1 MAYFTTRKQF
11 LMPSFD
17 PEAKE
22 REKLDKFLAM
32 LERSGVGEVLQRT
45 KDDLK
50 PEGGRPRFNR
60 YNMFATVLYGFAFG
74 ASTLRELESAC
85 RNDLRFIYLMEQER
99 PSYSS
104 FCHYINTFI
113 VPNTEE
119 IFACVVIEILKECG
133 IELDDAFIDGTKIE
147 AFANKYKFVWKPT
160 TWHLH
165 LCDKVRT
172 LLKQHD
178 LEKNVPASGI
188 FSSSIIAKKL
198 SDFSRLC
205 DTCEDEKQKKILTRH
220 NVQLQNYLA
229 KAMEY
234 EEKESICGPD
244 RNSYYKTDHDATAMC
259 LKEDYYSGL
268 GSNMHAAYN
277 AQVVVIKGFACAYY
291 VSHSR
296 SDMNDFIPA
305 LDAFFRIHHQ
315 YPVNL
320 CADSGYGSLANYR
333 YLNQHNIGNYVK
345 YQSWNGNV
353 SGNRPDPYHLNDD
366 LSITCLNG
374 NNGKQIELDNRHPKN
389 AGAVFYQVTG
399 CLSCQ
404 YASYCKR
411 FMNDKDEDF
420 RIFEVNIEYQKYRNQ
435 ATRNLLSPKGI
446 EIRVNRS
453 IQNEGA
459 FGALKQDMEYIR
471 FRRRSIEK
479 VTAEYML
486 TFLGFNVRKLFRY
499 YSGNLKMSFWTA
511 PEDLQAETF
520 AKPRAKILARKV
532 MAKKKSVNEQAR
544 SSYRKKEGVDNLAVN
559 L

>member
-22 REKLDKFLAM
+22 REKLDKYLAM
-32 LERSGVGEVLQRT
+32 LERSGIGKVLQET
-45 KDDLK
+45 KADQK
-50 PEGGRPRFNR
+50 FEGGRPSFNR
-60 YNMFATVLYGFAFG
+60 YNMFAAVLYGFAFG

-104 FCHYINTFI
+104 FGYYINTFI
-113 VPNTEE
+113 VPNAEE
-119 IFACVVIEILKECG
+119 IFSCVVVEILKECG
-133 IELDDAFIDGTKIE
+133 VELDDAFIDGTKIE
-147 AFANKYKFVWKPT
+147 AFVNKYKFVWKPT
-160 TWHLH
+160 TWHQH

-172 LLKQHD
+172 LLEQQN
-178 LEKNVPASGI
+178 LESAVPSSGI
-188 FSSSIIAKKL
+188 FSSTIIAKKVSEL
-198 SDFSRLC
+198 SGLC
-205 DTCEDEKQKKILTRH
+205 DACVDEHQKKILVRQ
-220 NVQLQNYLA
+220 NLQLQKYLS

-234 EEKESICGPD
+234 EEKERICGPD

-296 SDMNDFIPA
+296 SDINDLIPT

-315 YPVNL
+315 YPKNL
-320 CADSGYGSLANYR
+320 CADSGYGSMNNYQ
-333 YLNQHNIGNYVK
+333 YLERHKIGNYVK
-345 YQSWNGNV
+345 YQSWDGNV
-353 SGNRPDPYHLNDD
+353 SGKRPDQYHLNDD

-374 NNGKQIELDNRHPKN
+374 NIGEQVELNNRHPKN
-389 AGAVFYQVTG
+389 AGSVFYMITG
-399 CLSCQ
+399 CLSCPF
-404 YASYCKR
+404 APYCKR
-411 FMNDKDEDF
+411 FMNNKDEDYK
-420 RIFEVNIEYQKYRNQ
+420 IFEVNVGYQKYRNQ
-435 ATRNLLSPKGI
+435 ATENLLSPKGI

-459 FGALKQDMEYIR
+459 FGSLKQNMEYIR
-471 FRRRSIEK
+471 FRRRSMEK

-486 TFLGFNVRKLFRY
+486 TFLGYNLRKLFRY
-499 YSGNLKMSFWTA
+499 YSGNLKLSFWTA
-511 PEDLQAETF
+511 PDNLQAEAFT
-520 AKPRAKILARKV
+520 KPRAKILAHKAE
-532 MAKKKSVNEQAR
+532 AKKKSVNEVAR
-544 SSYRKKEGVDNLAVN
+544 SANRKKKGR
-559 L
+559 